1 MLAALF
7 NVPAN
12 LGYPLL
18 FALVAGESA
27 GAWIPGETALI
38 VAASLA
44 SQGKLSLPIV
54 IGIAAAA
61 AIVGDN
67 VGYQIGRRGLRA
79 LANRP
84 ARSDRFHRSR
94 RRRCGLLDHAR
105 PPSVA
110 APAAG
115 GAGISLT
122 RSRPSLSISSR
133 SGGCSSGSQ
142 PLSRSR
148 RPSRLAVT
156 SRS

>member
-67 VGYQIGRRGLRA
+67 VGYQIGRRGLRP

-84 ARSDRFHRSR
+84 LGAIGFIGVGVAAVVYLITRVR
-94 RRRCGLLDHAR
+94 RRWRHPRPGAR
-105 PPSVA
+105 E
-110 APAAG
+110 
-115 GAGISLT
+115 
-122 RSRPSLSISSR
+122 SR
-133 SGGCSSGSQ
+133 
-142 PLSRSR
+142 
-148 RPSRLAVT
+148 
-156 SRS
+156 